1 MFKDCTD
8 TILWDG
14 CSKVSQLLVTACN
27 AVCRLSASDLL
38 SQTRGSHSVYGEL
51 PLWNLCDCSA

>member
-1 MFKDCTD
+1 VFKDCTD

-51 PLWNLCDCSA
+51 PLWNLCDCSS